1 MKRIYIKPETK
12 TLQLRLHS
20 FIAASPTSGG
30 NNTHWGT
37 QTEGDPNTTT
47 PIGGDGDD
55 DENPNADSRWMR
67 SSMWE

>member
-37 QTEGDPNTTT
+37 QTEGGDVT
-47 PIGGDGDD
+47 PVGGDENE
-55 DENPNADSRWMR
+55 ENPNADSRWMR